1 MLRARTPA
9 DRRASGQAFE
19 ARAEALLSRHGLT
32 PVCRNWQ
39 CRFGEIDLVM
49 HDGATLVFVE
59 VRQRDRSRFG
69 AAAASIGNAKRERLR
84 RAISMYLGALAHT
97 PPCRVDAVLFDGDS
111 APEWLRDVLGERD

>member
-1 MLRARTPA
+1 VLRARTPA

-39 CRFGEIDLVM
+39 CRFGEIDLSRARRM
-49 HDGATLVFVE
+49 TLADWKLMSTC
-59 VRQRDRSRFG
+59 RLACG